1 MSASSLEEA
10 LWKIDELERNP
21 ALREQ
26 VLLPHDRRKSG
37 SSGIVSEVDAV
48 SLYKPG
54 WFASDRF

>member
-1 MSASSLEEA
+1 VSASSLEEA

-26 VLLPHDRRKSG
+26 VLLPHDRRT
-37 SSGIVSEVDAV
+37 SGIVSEVDAV
-48 SLYKPG
+48 SLYKSG